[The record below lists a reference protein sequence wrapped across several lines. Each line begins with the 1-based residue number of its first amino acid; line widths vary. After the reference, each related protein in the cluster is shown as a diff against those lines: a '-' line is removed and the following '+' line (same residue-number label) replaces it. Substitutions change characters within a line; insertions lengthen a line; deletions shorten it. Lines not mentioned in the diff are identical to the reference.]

1 MNDKARAKRLLVHYM
16 EVNWQNVDLTLDSD
30 NIDELESMIDCIVEA
45 AVSEAVDRM
54 FKELT
59 TIGA

>member
-16 EVNWQNVDLTLDSD
+16 QVNWQNVDLTLDSD
-30 NIDELESMIDCIVEA
+30 NISELESMIDYIVEA

-54 FKELT
+54 FMELT